1 MTTIDV
7 QFHSDEEDRKLRE
20 ENPSTPELFAF
31 DCGQLP
37 FERMGDAHFEL
48 LLADLYAARADD
60 GSEDW
65 YDTAR
70 RLNDGADQGRD
81 VILLEDGR
89 PVGVI
94 QCKRYNG
101 IVSLP
106 MVIQEICKFFLY
118 ATIKPGIASAPGE
131 PFRYYVAVSD
141 RAAGKLFEFLQ
152 GSGRQRFVDLRA
164 EFEEKALAARKGSAT
179 LRKHPDL
186 KDLTQEQLCD
196 LVWARIDN
204 LQTTLHKKD
213 DLSRLVGAILAS
225 SRPISSL
232 SPIRHRSLV
241 S

>member
-7 QFHSDEEDRKLRE
+7 QFCSDEDDSKLRI
-20 ENPSTPELFAF
+20 ENPDIPELFAF

-48 LLADLYAARADD
+48 LLADLYAARAADD
-60 GSEDW
+60 SVDW
-65 YDTAR
+65 YDKAR

-81 VILLEDGR
+81 VILLDAGS

-106 MVIQEICKFFLY
+106 MIMQEICKFFLY

-141 RAAGKLFEFLQ
+141 RAAGKLFEFME
-152 GSGRQRFVDLRA
+152 GSGRRRFEDLRS
-164 EFEEKALAARKGSAT
+164 EFEEKALAARKASAT
-179 LRKHPDL
+179 LRKHVLL
-186 KDLTQEQLCD
+186 KNLSQEQLCD
-196 LVWARIDN
+196 LIWARSLRGRLN
-204 LQTTLHKKD
+204 L
-213 DLSRLVGAILAS
+213 
-225 SRPISSL
+225 SL
-232 SPIRHRSLV
+232 DY
-241 S
+241 